1 MTRVVAQSTGNYFDP
16 RNTEIE
22 YRTEHW
28 NVNKSREL
36 NEKMG

>member
-1 MTRVVAQSTGNYFDP
+1 MTWVVVQSTGNYFDP

-28 NVNKSREL
+28 NVHKSMEL
-36 NEKMG
+36 KEKMG